1 MLNNVVLIGRLV
13 KDIEIRHTQNG
24 KAVTQFTVAVQESR
38 DDTQFIDCV
47 AWDKTAENMGAYL
60 HKGSLIAVNGR
71 LQKRSYDDTTGRK
84 VYVTEVVC
92 NRVVFLESR
101 GSSQDVSKAST
112 EPDYNSEDISITD
125 DDLPF

>member
-1 MLNNVVLIGRLV
+1 MLNNVTLIGRLV

-24 KAVTQFTVAVQESR
+24 KAVTQFTLAVQESK

-71 LQKRSYDDTTGRK
+71 LQKRSYDDSTGRK

-92 NRVVFLESR
+92 GKVVFLES
-101 GSSQDVSKAST
+101 KASSEPKQT
-112 EPDYNSEDISITD
+112 EEYVPITD